1 MLMCVT
7 CSTGDKSEQKKA
19 LDKTKIV
26 TLSQLVS
33 VLNRALDIMCERHSK
48 AHKEV
53 EDTAAKAQA
62 RVVEMRESMYKEV
75 EAEYEGLCE
84 GVLEAE
90 EKGCVCA
97 GAERARLRYS
107 VPSKC
112 CVAWGLKM
120 ASICVQSVLDT
131 EGAERLLC

>member
-1 MLMCVT
+1 MLMFA
-7 CSTGDKSEQKKA
+7 CSTDDKGEQKKA

-90 EKGCVCA
+90 EKGCLKASTEC
-97 GAERARLRYS
+97 ARLRYS

-112 CVAWGLKM
+112 CVGWGLKM
-120 ASICVQSVLDT
+120 ASICVQTVLDT